1 MNVINGLCGCSS
13 PEQWIY
19 HWNVILLP
27 DLLIFLNRLACN
39 IDAEFLKDIFINIG
53 EHNGRGPG
61 SRGVS
66 GAALTRSGRCHQ

>member
-1 MNVINGLCGCSS
+1 MVCADARP

-19 HWNVILLP
+19 HWNAILLP

-53 EHNGRGPG
+53 EHNGR
-61 SRGVS
+61 VDL
-66 GAALTRSGRCHQ
+66 AAAEFRELL

>member
-1 MNVINGLCGCSS
+1 MVCADARP

-39 IDAEFLKDIFINIG
+39 IDAEFLTDIFINIG
-53 EHNGRGPG
+53 EHNGR
-61 SRGVS
+61 VDL
-66 GAALTRSGRCHQ
+66 AAAEFRELL

>member
-1 MNVINGLCGCSS
+1 MVCADARP

-39 IDAEFLKDIFINIG
+39 IDAEFLKYIYNYIG
-53 EHNGRGPG
+53 EHYGRE
-61 SRGVS
+61 VL
-66 GAALTRSGRCHQ
+66 AAAEFRELL